1 MTFLTGLLGY
11 PLGHSI
17 SPAMHNTA
25 FQALGLDGRYDAL
38 PTLPER
44 LAETVAGLRAA
55 GYRGVNVTIPHK
67 QAVMPLLDEL
77 SDAARAIG
85 AVNTIVVGLVN
96 AEQAYANP
104 GNANLDPVNEIHR
117 LNTQRPLRAWEGVS
131 PAPAPASSP
140 APEGASQV
148 QPGIS
153 IPDAG
158 TRALLRG
165 DNTDWLGFLHP
176 LDARGFDLRGKSALL
191 LGAGGSARAV
201 VYALLQRGLAHLT
214 IWARTPAR
222 AADLAHHAQTLSPSL
237 TIHPFTHSLFP
248 IPRSPALIINTTP
261 LGMWPQVDASPWP
274 AGLSFPA
281 GALVYDLVYRPE
293 RTQFLRQAEA
303 AGCATQGGLE
313 MLVIQGAAAFEL
325 WTGQKPPLEVMMA
338 AARISLAQ
346 T

>member
-1 MTFLTGLLGY
+1 MTLLTGLLGY
-11 PLGHSI
+11 PLGHSV
-17 SPAMHNTA
+17 SPAMHNAA
-25 FQALGLDGRYDAL
+25 FQTLGLDGRYDAL
-38 PTLPER
+38 PTPPEQ
-44 LAETVAGLRAA
+44 LAERVAVLAAA

-67 QAVMPLLDEL
+67 QTVMPLLDDL

-85 AVNTIVVGLVN
+85 AVNTVVIDQGL
-96 AEQAYANP
+96 
-104 GNANLDPVNEIHR
+104 PVLGR
-117 LNTQRPLRAWEGVS
+117 TGS
-131 PAPAPASSP
+131 PS
-140 APEGASQV
+140 
-148 QPGIS
+148 
-153 IPDAG
+153 D
-158 TRALLRG
+158 LHG

-176 LDARGFDLRGKSALL
+176 LDTCGLDLAGKSALL

-201 VYALLQRGLAHLT
+201 VYALVQRGLAHLS
-214 IWARTPAR
+214 IWARTPHR
-222 AADLAHHAQTLSPSL
+222 AAELAHHAQTLSPSL